1 VKKSKRPSGASSSAA
16 APQPELTFFVDR
28 SLGGKVVAQA
38 LRQQGE
44 KVIVHDDVFPQD
56 AFDEVWLTRAGTEGW
71 IVLSKDRKIR
81 YRANEHAALK
91 AAKVRAFVLT
101 GGNMPGEAMA
111 QAFIEALPRMKE
123 LAATRTPPFLAT
135 VSAGGRVALLW

>member
-1 VKKSKRPSGASSSAA
+1 M
-16 APQPELTFFVDR
+16 
-28 SLGGKVVAQA
+28 
-38 LRQQGE
+38 
-44 KVIVHDDVFPQD
+44 FPQD
-56 AFDEVWLTRAGTEGW
+56 AFDEVWLTRAGAEGW

-111 QAFIEALPRMKE
+111 QAFVDALRRMKQ
-123 LAATRTPPFLAT
+123 LTATRTPPFLAM
-135 VSAGGRVALLW
+135 VSAGGRVSVLW